1 LEVENDNEE
10 FEEKDVNYY
19 KIVASVF
26 DEEKSKKQGNKIQN
40 AFFVDA
46 AVNEMLNTIK
56 NGEDAIS
63 FFAKYGNS
71 TPIKFINCIRDTS
84 MPDYIFRPYDL
95 KVIRTSEHQK
105 EVTLNE
111 YYTISAHGIVHCFTE
126 RHKKLSKKSCFLYL
140 FINLFEIN

>member
-1 LEVENDNEE
+1 MENDNEE
-10 FEEKDVNYY
+10 LDEKDVNYY

-56 NGEDAIS
+56 SGEDAIS

-71 TPIKFINCIRDTS
+71 TPIKFINCVRDMS
-84 MPDYIFRPYDL
+84 MPEYIFRPYDL

-126 RHKKLSKKSCFLYL
+126 RHKKLSKNRIFC
-140 FINLFEIN
+140 